1 MASELCAFL
10 FTRGS
15 SFKKDWIHNHYRAT
29 NCLSHMCLP
38 SLMQHLGHKTVQ
50 CSKSNDSLEWGK
62 CNISNAF
69 YQQVLK
75 LTVIQWHPCSTEVI
89 LLFPGNARLTQP
101 LCCNTAKIKKKK
113 KDDYALGPPV
123 QLLKTTETH
132 VLKCLCYNWK
142 HSLSSEIMRSFCKW
156 FLLCRQSDDFSIATN
171 NSIPLYDFST
181 VRLQTSCSW
190 RIKIDRAFVSIAKV
204 SQATVVV

>member
-1 MASELCAFL
+1 MHSLRKWKERQTKSSAPMASELCAFL

-113 KDDYALGPPV
+113 RRRRLRFGTSSPTFKDHWD
-123 QLLKTTETH
+123 T
-132 VLKCLCYNWK
+132 
-142 HSLSSEIMRSFCKW
+142 
-156 FLLCRQSDDFSIATN
+156 
-171 NSIPLYDFST
+171 
-181 VRLQTSCSW
+181 CS
-190 RIKIDRAFVSIAKV
+190 
-204 SQATVVV
+204 